1 MASFYTRR
9 AFLWLAVGGITLATG
24 LFGCAGQQA
33 GVGAADPHASNIW
46 TAEIV
51 DGVGSSKQA
60 AWATE
65 ATLDDGM
72 CTIKAAMAIFF
83 DQAISEQ
90 DSNSFTGSF
99 DIWVSTKS
107 DSKPHL
113 HQSFE
118 VLDQNGKSL
127 FTLGPFGGFEVPSS
141 SNYYHWIGYF
151 NYPKA
156 SFAQMAKCCRLPS
169 TCRE

>member
-1 MASFYTRR
+1 MARR
-9 AFLWLAVGGITLATG
+9 WRHHPGERTVGLRRIAATG
-24 LFGCAGQQA
+24 RSASRHP
-33 GVGAADPHASNIW
+33 ADPHSSEVW
-46 TAEIV
+46 TANIV

-60 AWATE
+60 IWGKE
-65 ATLDDGM
+65 AVLDDGT

-83 DQAISEQ
+83 DKAAADQ
-90 DSNSFTGSF
+90 DAKAFTGSF

-118 VLDQNGKSL
+118 VLDQNGKPL
-127 FTLGPFGGFEVPSS
+127 FNLGPFGGFEVPSS

-151 NYPKA
+151 NYPKD
-156 SFAQMAKCCRLPS
+156 SFAQMAKVSRLPS